1 MAQSDQSRILFSE
14 RLSTGIMVHFA
25 DGDSVLFRE
34 EFLYDQRLLP
44 PNKLFRADEQSS
56 VPSDSK
62 HIYCVRS
69 FEQ

>member
-25 DGDSVLFRE
+25 DGDSVLFLA

-44 PNKLFRADEQSS
+44 PNKLFRADEPSS
-56 VPSDSK
+56 VPGDSK
-62 HIYCVRS
+62 RIHCVRPL
-69 FEQ
+69 ER